1 MNINPYTSR
10 EGYNFLPYDLISFLK
25 ELYGMGGSS
34 SRMTGDQIRKINN
47 AENPTNPLATDRSFD
62 ISA

>member
-1 MNINPYTSR
+1 MNINPYSR
-10 EGYNFLPYDLISFLK
+10 EGYHFLPYDLIAYLR

-34 SRMTGDQIRKINN
+34 SKMTGDQIRKINN
-47 AENPTNPLATDRSFD
+47 AENPTNPLTTDRSFD